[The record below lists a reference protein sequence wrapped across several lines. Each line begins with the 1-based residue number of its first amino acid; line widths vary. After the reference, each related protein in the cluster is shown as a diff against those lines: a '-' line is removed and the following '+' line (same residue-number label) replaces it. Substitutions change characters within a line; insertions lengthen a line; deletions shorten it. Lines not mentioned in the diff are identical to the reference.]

1 GGSNPSEAPP
11 LRAGNWRVVSGCGS
25 ARLGWAVWLRTAAHH
40 AAARPRQ
47 HQLGAELRALNHAS
61 SGVSFGFSVFNL
73 MNAIMGS
80 GILGLSYAMA
90 NTGIIGFSILLLIVA
105 SLAAYS
111 VFLLL
116 SMCIQ
121 TGK

>member
-1 GGSNPSEAPP
+1 MQQPGPAGSINREPGWY
-11 LRAGNWRVVSGCGS
+11 LS
-25 ARLGWAVWLRTAAHH
+25 AREQEGEQESAPLL
-40 AAARPRQ
+40 
-47 HQLGAELRALNHAS
+47 ALNHAS

-90 NTGIIGFSILLLIVA
+90 NTGVIGFSILLLIVA
-105 SLAAYS
+105 SLASYS